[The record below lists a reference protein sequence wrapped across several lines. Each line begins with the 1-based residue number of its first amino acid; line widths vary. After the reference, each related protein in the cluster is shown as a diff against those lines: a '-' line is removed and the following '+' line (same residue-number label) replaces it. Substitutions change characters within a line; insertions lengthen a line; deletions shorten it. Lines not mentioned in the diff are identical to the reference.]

1 MAPSVDNMMTLV
13 LGLGNVLLGDEGFGV
28 HVVRQLQTCE
38 LPDDVRVVEG
48 GVGGF
53 SLLGYLEGVKRLII
67 VDVMMHESPPGQLLL
82 LMPGTKLEEPGKR
95 LMSCHQIGVLELLKM
110 WSLIGK
116 EPEVYLLVTRPESLE
131 WSTELSLPLQTACAE
146 AVEVIKKLCINPVER
161 NYQTCIR

>member
-1 MAPSVDNMMTLV
+1 MVPNTDARTTLV

-53 SLLGYLEGVKRLII
+53 NLLGYLEGVKRLII
-67 VDVMMHESPPGQLLL
+67 VDVMIYDSPPGQLLL
-82 LMPGTKLEEPGKR
+82 IEPGAELDEPGKR
-95 LMSCHQIGVLELLKM
+95 LMSCHQIGVIELLKT
-110 WSLIGK
+110 WRLIGD

-131 WSTELSLPLQTACAE
+131 WNTELSPTVKAACAE
-146 AVEVIKKLCINPVER
+146 AVEVIKKLYINPVER